1 MGNNKSSESSKASPM
16 RGGWRGPLIK
26 RKEFIQISSLATASL
41 LVPKFLKAFEGQN
54 MVLPGN
60 KVVVILQLSGGNDG
74 LNTVIPVRND
84 LYYKARPKLGI
95 ARAETLSITDEVGL
109 HPALTGFKE
118 LHDDGSLAILN
129 NVGYPNPDR
138 SHFRSMDIWQTA
150 SQSSEYLTN
159 GWVGRY
165 LDAQC
170 HGCDKPTQAIEIDD
184 VLSLALKGENVK
196 GIAVKDPRR
205 LYGTANEKF
214 FRDVM
219 KNHKPARLN
228 HSGVNETGEQ
238 PVDYLYK
245 TMAET
250 LSSADYIFQQ
260 SKMHPTNAKYPK
272 TELGNSL
279 KTIASLI
286 YSEINTKVYYVSL
299 GSFDTHINQ
308 DAQQQ
313 RLFTEMNDG
322 VKAFV
327 IDLKAQHRFDDV
339 MLFTFSEFGR
349 RVNQNASNGTDHGT
363 ANNMFL
369 VSGGLKQKG
378 MLNAMPNLSDL
389 NEGDLK
395 YNVDF
400 KNVYATVLNKWLKAD
415 DKLIL
420 TKQYEY
426 LNFI

>member
-1 MGNNKSSESSKASPM
+1 MF
-16 RGGWRGPLIK
+16 IK
-26 RKEFIQISSLATASL
+26 RKEFIQIGSLATASL
-41 LVPKFLKAFEGQN
+41 MLPKFLKAFEGRT
-54 MVLPGN
+54 MVPAGN

-74 LNTVIPVRND
+74 LNTVIPFRND
-84 LYYKARPKLGI
+84 LYYKARPRLGI
-95 ARAETLSITDEVGL
+95 VKDKALALTDEAGL
-109 HPALTGFKE
+109 HPALSAFKE
-118 LHDDGSLAILN
+118 FYDDGSLAVLN

-138 SHFRSMDIWQTA
+138 SHFRSMDIWHTA
-150 SQSSEYLTN
+150 SQSTEYWN
-159 GWVGRY
+159 HGWVGRY

-170 HGCDKPTQAIEIDD
+170 NGCDKPTQAIEIDD
-184 VLSLALKGENVK
+184 ILSLALKGENMK

-219 KNHKPARLN
+219 KNHTDEK
-228 HSGVNETGEQ
+228 GEQ

-260 SKMHPTNAKYPK
+260 SRLHPTNAEYPK
-272 TELGNSL
+272 TDLGNSM

-286 YSEINTKVYYVSL
+286 FSEINTKVYYVSL
-299 GSFDTHINQ
+299 GSFDTHIGQ
-308 DAQQQ
+308 EGQQQ
-313 RLFTEMNDG
+313 RLFTEMNDA

-327 IDLKAQHRFDDV
+327 KDLKANGRFNDV

-349 RVNQNASNGTDHGT
+349 RVAQNASGGTDHGT

-378 MLNAMPNLSDL
+378 LINELPDL
-389 NEGDLK
+389 ADLDEGDLK
-395 YNVDF
+395 YKLDF

-415 DKLIL
+415 DKAIL
-420 TKQYEY
+420 GKKYDY

>member
-1 MGNNKSSESSKASPM
+1 M
-16 RGGWRGPLIK
+16 LIK
-26 RKEFIQISSLATASL
+26 RKEFIQIGSLATASL
-41 LVPKFLKAFEGQN
+41 MVPKFLKAFERQSVV
-54 MVLPGN
+54 MPGN

-74 LNTVIPVRND
+74 LNTVIPFRND

-95 ARAETLSITDEVGL
+95 ARDKALALTDEVGL
-109 HPALTGFKE
+109 NPALGGFKE
-118 LHDDGSLAILN
+118 LFDDGSLAILN

-138 SHFRSMDIWQTA
+138 SHFRSMDIWHTA
-150 SQSSEYLTN
+150 SQSNEYWTN

-184 VLSLALKGENVK
+184 VLSLALKGEQIK

-219 KNHKPARLN
+219 KNHKDEA
-228 HSGVNETGEQ
+228 GEQ

-260 SKMHPTNAKYPK
+260 SKMHPSNAEYPK

-308 DAQQQ
+308 EGQQN
-313 RLFTEMNDG
+313 RLFTEMNDA

-327 IDLKAQHRFDDV
+327 KDLKEQHRFEDV

-349 RVNQNASNGTDHGT
+349 RVQQNASAGTDHGT

-378 MLNAMPNLSDL
+378 VLNAMPDLGDL

-415 DKLIL
+415 DKSIL
-420 TKQYEY
+420 TKQYQY
-426 LNFI
+426 MDFI